1 MAQYNFGTG
10 GLYLV
15 DSSSPAQAT
24 QVGVL
29 KDVSLDISF
38 DTKELRGSY
47 TFPVDIARAGGKI
60 EGSASF
66 AQISGRLINAI
77 LGGTQT
83 TAGSTIGSNN
93 ETGTVPA
100 TSAYTITVANT
111 TGWSDLGVYDVTA
124 SKFMTRVTSSPST
137 GQYSAAAGVYT
148 FAAADASH
156 SVQISYSYT
165 NTTAGQSTVTL
176 TNQLMGSGTTYQISL
191 WNTYKG
197 KSIGVKL
204 YAATLGKYSF
214 SMPNEDFTEESL
226 DFMGFADASNN
237 VISVYTTE

>member
-15 DSSSPAQAT
+15 DASSPAQAT

-47 TFPVDIARAGGKI
+47 TFPVDVARAGGKI

-83 TAGSTIGSNN
+83 AGATVIGSNN
-93 ETGTVPA
+93 EAGTVPA
-100 TSAYTITVANT
+100 TPYAITVANT
-111 TGWSDLGVYDVTA
+111 TGWSDLGVYNVTN
-124 SKFMTRVTSSPST
+124 SKFMTRVASSPAT
-137 GQYSAAAGVYT
+137 GQYSATAGVYT
-148 FAAADASH
+148 FAAADTTN

-165 NTTAGQSTVTL
+165 SATANTVTL

-191 WNTYKG
+191 WNTYKS
-197 KSIGVKL
+197 KNVGVKL

-214 SMPNEDFTEESL
+214 SMPNEDFTEETL

>member
-15 DSSSPAQAT
+15 DASSPAQAT

-47 TFPVDIARAGGKI
+47 TFPVDVARAGGKI

-83 TAGSTIGSNN
+83 AGATVIGSNN
-93 ETGTVPA
+93 EAGTVPGTPYA
-100 TSAYTITVANT
+100 ITVANT
-111 TGWSDLGVYDVTA
+111 TGWTDLGVYNVTN
-124 SKFMTRVTSSPST
+124 SKFMTRVASSPAT
-137 GQYSAAAGVYT
+137 GQYSATAGVYT
-148 FAAADASH
+148 FAAADTTN

-165 NTTAGQSTVTL
+165 SATANTVTL
-176 TNQLMGSGTTYQISL
+176 TNALMGSGTTYQIL
-191 WNTYKG
+191 LFNTYKS
-197 KSIGVKL
+197 KNVGVKL

-214 SMPNEDFTEESL
+214 SMPNEDFSEETL
-226 DFMGFADASNN
+226 DFMGFSDASSN

>member
-10 GLYLV
+10 GLYLL

-29 KDVSLDISF
+29 KDISLDISI

-66 AQISGRLINAI
+66 AQISGRLINAV

-83 TAGSTIGSNN
+83 SGATVIGSNN
-93 ETGTVPA
+93 ESGTVPA
-100 TSAYTITVANT
+100 SSPYTITVSNSAT
-111 TGWSDLGVYDVTA
+111 WQTDLGVYNVTE
-124 SKFMTRVTSSPST
+124 SKFMTRVGSSPAA
-137 GQYSAAAGVYT
+137 GQYSVTSGVYT
-148 FAAADASH
+148 FAAADTTD

-165 NTTAGQSTVTL
+165 SATGNTVALS
-176 TNQLMGSGTTYQISL
+176 NQLMGSGTTYKINL
-191 WNTYKG
+191 FNTYKS
-197 KSIGVKL
+197 KNVGVTL
-204 YAATLGKYSF
+204 HAATLGKYSF
-214 SMPNEDFTEESL
+214 SMPNEDFTEQTL
-226 DFMGFADASNN
+226 DFMGFADASGN
-237 VISVYTTE
+237 VISVFTTE

>member
-15 DSSSPAQAT
+15 DASSPAQAT

-47 TFPVDIARAGGKI
+47 TFPVDVARAGGKI

-83 TAGSTIGSNN
+83 AGATVIGSNN
-93 ETGTVPA
+93 EAGTVPA
-100 TSAYTITVANT
+100 TPYAITVANT
-111 TGWSDLGVYDVTA
+111 TGWSDLGVYNVTN
-124 SKFMTRVTSSPST
+124 SKFMTRVASSPAT
-137 GQYSAAAGVYT
+137 GQYSATAGVYT
-148 FAAADASH
+148 FAAADTTN

-165 NTTAGQSTVTL
+165 SATANTVTL
-176 TNQLMGSGTTYQISL
+176 TNALMGSGTTYQIL
-191 WNTYKG
+191 LFNTYKS
-197 KSIGVKL
+197 KNVGVKL

-214 SMPNEDFTEESL
+214 SMPNEDFSEETL
-226 DFMGFADASNN
+226 DFMGFADASSN

>member
-15 DSSSPAQAT
+15 DASSPAQAT

-47 TFPVDIARAGGKI
+47 TFPVDVARAGGKI

-83 TAGSTIGSNN
+83 AGATVIGSNN
-93 ETGTVPA
+93 EAGTVPGTPYA
-100 TSAYTITVANT
+100 ITVANT
-111 TGWSDLGVYDVTA
+111 TGWSDLGVYNVTN
-124 SKFMTRVTSSPST
+124 SKFMTRVASSPAT
-137 GQYSAAAGVYT
+137 GQYSATAGVYT
-148 FAAADASH
+148 FAAADTTN

-165 NTTAGQSTVTL
+165 SATANTVTL

-191 WNTYKG
+191 WNTYKS
-197 KSIGVKL
+197 KNVGVKL

-214 SMPNEDFTEESL
+214 SMPNEDFTEETL

>member
-15 DSSSPAQAT
+15 DASSPAQAT

-47 TFPVDIARAGGKI
+47 TFPVDVARAGGKI

-83 TAGSTIGSNN
+83 AGATVIGSNN
-93 ETGTVPA
+93 EAGTVPGTPYA
-100 TSAYTITVANT
+100 ITVANT
-111 TGWSDLGVYDVTA
+111 TGWSDLGVYNVTN
-124 SKFMTRVTSSPST
+124 SKFMTRVASSPAT
-137 GQYSAAAGVYT
+137 GQYSATAGVYT
-148 FAAADASH
+148 FAAADTTNK
-156 SVQISYSYT
+156 VQISYSYT
-165 NTTAGQSTVTL
+165 SATANTVTL
-176 TNQLMGSGTTYQISL
+176 TNALMGSGTTYQISL
-191 WNTYKG
+191 WNTYKS
-197 KSIGVKL
+197 KNVGVKL

-214 SMPNEDFTEESL
+214 SMPNEDFTEETL
-226 DFMGFADASNN
+226 DFMGFADSNN
-237 VISVYTTE
+237 DVISVYTTE

>member
-15 DSSSPAQAT
+15 DAGSPAQAT

-47 TFPVDIARAGGKI
+47 TFPVDVARAGGKI

-83 TAGSTIGSNN
+83 AGATVIGSNN
-93 ETGTVPA
+93 EA
-100 TSAYTITVANT
+100 
-111 TGWSDLGVYDVTA
+111 
-124 SKFMTRVTSSPST
+124 
-137 GQYSAAAGVYT
+137 
-148 FAAADASH
+148 
-156 SVQISYSYT
+156 
-165 NTTAGQSTVTL
+165 
-176 TNQLMGSGTTYQISL
+176 
-191 WNTYKG
+191 
-197 KSIGVKL
+197 
-204 YAATLGKYSF
+204 
-214 SMPNEDFTEESL
+214 
-226 DFMGFADASNN
+226 
-237 VISVYTTE
+237 

>member
-15 DSSSPAQAT
+15 DASSPAQAT

-47 TFPVDIARAGGKI
+47 TFPVDVARAGGKI

-93 ETGTVPA
+93 EAGTIPA
-100 TSAYTITVANT
+100 TPYAITVANT
-111 TGWSDLGVYDVTA
+111 TGWSDLGVYNVTT
-124 SKFMTRVTSSPST
+124 SRFMTRVASSPAT

-148 FAAADASH
+148 FAAADTTN

-165 NTTAGQSTVTL
+165 NSTSGQSTITL

-197 KSIGVKL
+197 KNVGVKL

-214 SMPNEDFTEESL
+214 SMPNEDFTEETL
-226 DFMGFADASNN
+226 DFMGFADASGN

>member
-15 DSSSPAQAT
+15 DASSPAQAT

-47 TFPVDIARAGGKI
+47 TFPVDVARAGGKI

-83 TAGSTIGSNN
+83 AGATVIGSNN
-93 ETGTVPA
+93 EAGTVPGTPYA
-100 TSAYTITVANT
+100 ITVANT
-111 TGWSDLGVYDVTA
+111 TGWSDLGVYNVTN
-124 SKFMTRVTSSPST
+124 SKFMTRVASSPST
-137 GQYSAAAGVYT
+137 GQYSATAGIYT
-148 FAAADASH
+148 FAAADTTN

-165 NTTAGQSTVTL
+165 SATANTVTL

-191 WNTYKG
+191 WNTYKS
-197 KSIGVKL
+197 KNVGVKL

-214 SMPNEDFTEESL
+214 SMPNEDFTEETL

>member
-15 DSSSPAQAT
+15 DASSPAQAT

-47 TFPVDIARAGGKI
+47 TFPVDVARAGGKI

-83 TAGSTIGSNN
+83 AGATVIGSNN
-93 ETGTVPA
+93 EAGTVPA
-100 TSAYTITVANT
+100 TPYAITVANT
-111 TGWSDLGVYDVTA
+111 TGWSDLGVYNVTN
-124 SKFMTRVTSSPST
+124 SKFMTRVASSPAT
-137 GQYSAAAGVYT
+137 GQYSATAGVYT
-148 FAAADASH
+148 FAAADTTN
-156 SVQISYSYT
+156 SVQISYNYT
-165 NTTAGQSTVTL
+165 SATANTVTL
-176 TNQLMGSGTTYQISL
+176 TNALMGSGTTYQIL
-191 WNTYKG
+191 LFNTYRSKNV
-197 KSIGVKL
+197 GVKL

-214 SMPNEDFTEESL
+214 SMPNEDFSEETL
-226 DFMGFADASNN
+226 DFMGFADASSN